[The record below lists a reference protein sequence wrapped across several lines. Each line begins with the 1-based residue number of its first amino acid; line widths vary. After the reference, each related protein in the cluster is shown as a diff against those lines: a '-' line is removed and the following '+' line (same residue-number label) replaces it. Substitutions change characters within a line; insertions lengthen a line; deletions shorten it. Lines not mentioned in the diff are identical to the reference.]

1 VRKAADGRRPTLRRA
16 PAHERKAP
24 SRTSRSRDRES
35 SEEPPK
41 KRASISKTSGNSI
54 ASRGEEEG
62 RGSAAASSASMNL
75 RSGGSTGSGPRGS
88 PEAPRTAP
96 RPAARGGA
104 YGNDLLRR
112 ILQGNARGNS
122 AREAPPPSL
131 GRGRGG
137 PGANVLKEIAP
148 PPEEKPAM
156 LKPSTPRERETTRAA
171 NPIGRGF
178 GKALQQIAS
187 QGERRG
193 R

>member
-1 VRKAADGRRPTLRRA
+1 M
-16 PAHERKAP
+16 
-24 SRTSRSRDRES
+24 
-35 SEEPPK
+35 
-41 KRASISKTSGNSI
+41 

-62 RGSAAASSASMNL
+62 RGSAAGSSASVNL
-75 RSGGSTGSGPRGS
+75 RAGGSAGSGPRGS
-88 PEAPRTAP
+88 PEAPRSAP
-96 RPAARGGA
+96 GPAARGGG

-122 AREAPPPSL
+122 AREGPPQSI

-137 PGANVLKEIAP
+137 PGASALKEIAP
-148 PPEEKPAM
+148 PPEEKPGAM

-171 NPIGRGF
+171 HPMVGRGF
-178 GKALQQIAS
+178 GKALQSIAS